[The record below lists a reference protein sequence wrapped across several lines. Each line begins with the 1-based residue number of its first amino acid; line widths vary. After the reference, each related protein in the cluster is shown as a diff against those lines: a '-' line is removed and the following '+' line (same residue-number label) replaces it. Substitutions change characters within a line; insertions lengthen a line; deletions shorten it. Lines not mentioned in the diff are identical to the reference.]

1 MAVPLVFVV
10 SILSFVFVT
19 AEPNSVL
26 EKVLGVQGTP
36 EEYKQLGHK
45 LGLDLPVYTQYWHW
59 FKHAITGDLGVS
71 WVSGT
76 PVTQIISQR
85 LPVTLSLVLCSLVL
99 TALIG
104 IAMGIFSAVRGG
116 AVGRTVDGVAL
127 VGFALPGFWVA
138 AVLLSWFAVG
148 TKWFP
153 AEGYVPLAES
163 PGQWAQSLV
172 LPVVAL
178 GLSSVI
184 VLSKQTREA
193 MMDVLGSEHVRMARA
208 NGIPRRY
215 INYRLALKNASA
227 VVVTLIGLQAI
238 GLLLGTVFVEQV
250 FALPGLGSALV
261 TATTGGDIP
270 VVQGITVLFTLII
283 VGINLLVDLALV
295 VLNPKVRV
303 S

>member
-1 MAVPLVFVV
+1 
-10 SILSFVFVT
+10 
-19 AEPNSVL
+19 
-26 EKVLGVQGTP
+26 
-36 EEYKQLGHK
+36 
-45 LGLDLPVYTQYWHW
+45 
-59 FKHAITGDLGVS
+59 
-71 WVSGT
+71 
-76 PVTQIISQR
+76 
-85 LPVTLSLVLCSLVL
+85 
-99 TALIG
+99 
-104 IAMGIFSAVRGG
+104 
-116 AVGRTVDGVAL
+116 
-127 VGFALPGFWVA
+127 
-138 AVLLSWFAVG
+138 
-148 TKWFP
+148 
-153 AEGYVPLAES
+153 
-163 PGQWAQSLV
+163 
-172 LPVVAL
+172 
-178 GLSSVI
+178 

-208 NGIPRRY
+208 NGIPRRF

-283 VGINLLVDLALV
+283 VGINLIVDLTLV